1 MKEYEGTSAAKR
13 VGESD
18 MGPPVKGEQGP
29 DLECMGT
36 RDGRGGARMKIR
48 GAGRGGAGPKVKI
61 RGAGQKNA

>member
-1 MKEYEGTSAAKR
+1 MKESEGTSAAKR

-36 RDGRGGARMKIR
+36 RHGWG
-48 GAGRGGAGPKVKI
+48 GPKVKI